1 MKRTARPAPRG
12 NRESKKADKRK
23 RIREA
28 ARALFS
34 RHGYDDTTVRMI
46 ARQAGVAHGTLSLY
60 ARDKRDLVL
69 LIFNHEITPTL
80 DRAAKTAAK
89 KDKLLDRIMA
99 YFGVLYEDAYSKLT
113 LSRIHLQLNHY
124 SAGMHSVEYY
134 ANRKRV
140 SDFLED
146 AVRHAQR
153 SGEIAQSEDPV
164 LVGKLL
170 FFVESAALRWGIATD
185 EPDLAT
191 GLDELRHLLGV
202 LTSGLAAR
210 AARPR
215 TSKTGS
221 QSTSESGRGDVE
233 VPRAILPK
241 GTSRKIR
248 QRVLQ

>member
-1 MKRTARPAPRG
+1 MAGGGKAMKRTVRAAPRG

-34 RHGYDDTTVRMI
+34 KHGYDDTTVRMI

-69 LIFNHEITPTL
+69 LIFNHEIAPTL
-80 DRAAKTAAK
+80 DRALNAAAK
-89 KDKLLDRIMA
+89 KSKLLDKVMA
-99 YFGVLYEDAYSKLT
+99 YFSVLYEDAYSKLT

-124 SAGMHSVEYY
+124 AAGMHSVEYY

-146 AVRHAQR
+146 AVRHAQK
-153 SGEIAQSEDPV
+153 SGEIAHSEDPA
-164 LVGKLL
+164 LLGKLF
-170 FFVESAALRWGIATD
+170 FFVESAALRWWIASD
-185 EPDLAT
+185 SPDLDAGIT
-191 GLDELRHLLGV
+191 ELRRLVGV
-202 LTSGLAAR
+202 LTSGLAVR
-210 AARPR
+210 ATRPR
-215 TSKTGS
+215 RPDTN
-221 QSTSESGRGDVE
+221 RRDVT
-233 VPRAILPK
+233 VAGAIVEK
-241 GTSRKIR
+241 SASRKAR